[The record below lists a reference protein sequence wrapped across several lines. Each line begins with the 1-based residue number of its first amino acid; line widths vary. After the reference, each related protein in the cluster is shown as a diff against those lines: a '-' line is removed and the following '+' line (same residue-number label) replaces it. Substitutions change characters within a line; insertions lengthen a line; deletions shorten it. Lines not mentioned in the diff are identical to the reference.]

1 VFVRSY
7 LFVPGDRPERFDKA
21 AASGADAVILD
32 LEDAVLPEHKDMAR
46 DAVREWLIQGGKAC
60 VRVNG
65 VGTEWYE
72 ADCRLVETAPVLA
85 VMLPKAEVVTELSD
99 FVNRVPAG
107 VPVIPV
113 IESALGSWNV
123 FELAQVPCV
132 TRLAFGS
139 VDFQLD
145 TGIEDEKEGLL
156 YVRSRIVLASAA
168 AKLEPPVD
176 GVTVAID
183 DTQSLARDVS
193 SARKLGFGAKL
204 CIHPRQVS
212 AVNEGFGPSD
222 EDLLWARS
230 VVDAAARSDGFGAIR
245 LNGKLIDRPVVERAK
260 RMLEG
265 AR

>member
-1 VFVRSY
+1 MQVGSTQSRERVKGRSP
-7 LFVPGDRPERFDKA
+7 LRSPEA
-21 AASGADAVILD
+21 EPLGLSL
-32 LEDAVLPEHKDMAR
+32 LLQYQP
-46 DAVREWLIQGGKAC
+46 LC
-60 VRVNG
+60 
-65 VGTEWYE
+65 
-72 ADCRLVETAPVLA
+72 
-85 VMLPKAEVVTELSD
+85 EVVPDHHQQGRNCL
-99 FVNRVPAG
+99 V
-107 VPVIPV
+107 
-113 IESALGSWNV
+113 
-123 FELAQVPCV
+123 QM
-132 TRLAFGS
+132 

>member
-1 VFVRSY
+1 MSVRSY

-32 LEDAVLPEHKDMAR
+32 LEDGVLPERKSMAR
-46 DAVREWLIQGGKAC
+46 EAVREWLSRGGKAC

-72 ADCRLVETAPVLA
+72 EDCRLAETAPVLA
-85 VMLPKAEVVTELSD
+85 AMLPKAEAEAELAD
-99 FVNRVPAG
+99 FVKRMPAG
-107 VPVIPV
+107 APVIPV
-113 IESALGSWNV
+113 IESALGLWKV
-123 FELAQVPCV
+123 LKLAQVPGV

-145 TGIEDEKEGLL
+145 TGIEGEDAALL
-156 YVRSRIVLASAA
+156 YARSRIVLASAVA
-168 AKLEPPVD
+168 RLEAPVD

-183 DTQSLARDVS
+183 DAARLAGDVL
-193 SARKLGFGAKL
+193 SARELGFGAKL
-204 CIHPRQVS
+204 CIHPRQVA
-212 AVNEGFGPSD
+212 AVNQGFCPTD
-222 EDLLWARS
+222 EELVWARS
-230 VVDAAARSDGFGAIR
+230 VVDAAASSDGLGAIR